1 MLHNRN
7 HNELLHSAF
16 IYLYCNIGSV
26 LWENGS
32 VWRVHR
38 RSIHSGLRHI
48 ESTNDNL
55 SSRIISEVEKLF
67 EKLDQK
73 LHTPIDLSESLTAL
87 SARVVC
93 SVAFGRRFDSFAE
106 TKSFADFLLGVK
118 LVAKQFSVFSLAIIF
133 PRLYDTFLYREV
145 RTSVQYI
152 KTFLSDMLREHKE
165 AFKDG
170 ICDVMD
176 AYCDVMSKQADSDI
190 SAQIDER
197 DIWRTFFDLLGAG
210 TETTAN
216 SLLWGVMYMC
226 GHPDYQ
232 EQVYS

>member
-1 MLHNRN
+1 MA
-7 HNELLHSAF
+7 SP
-16 IYLYCNIGSV
+16 IGKFRRFWKDRSLV
-26 LWENGS
+26 RRVVGKRLGLE
-32 VWRVHR
+32 VHR

-73 LHTPIDLSESLTAL
+73 LHTPIDLSEGLTAL

-176 AYCDVMSKQADSDI
+176 AYCDVMANKPIVIIVLRSTRGIFGERSLICWELERKQPRI
-190 SAQIDER
+190 
-197 DIWRTFFDLLGAG
+197 
-210 TETTAN
+210 
-216 SLLWGVMYMC
+216 VYC
-226 GHPDYQ
+226 G
-232 EQVYS
+232 E